1 MGTDDKFDAKA
12 DQFKGKVEEGVGEA
26 TGDRSLENEGKK
38 DQAKGHL
45 KESTE
50 KLKDAFKKD

>member
-12 DQFKGKVEEGVGEA
+12 DQVKGKVEEGVGGA
-26 TGDRSLENEGKK
+26 TGDRGLENEGKM

-45 KESTE
+45 KEAAQ
-50 KLKDAFKKD
+50 KMKDAFKKS